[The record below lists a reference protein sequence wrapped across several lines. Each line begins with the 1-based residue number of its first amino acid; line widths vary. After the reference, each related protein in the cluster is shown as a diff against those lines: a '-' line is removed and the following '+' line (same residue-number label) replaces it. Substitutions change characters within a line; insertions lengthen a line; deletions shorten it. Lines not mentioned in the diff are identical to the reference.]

1 VLEFDDAALREIYEN
16 MLPEARAQVEA
27 QYAARHPNRVPGSN
41 RWNADI
47 ERFTAQTAER
57 MTWTEVG
64 ERVAQSENSVGRV
77 ILSGADDTLCAGRPG
92 HFILSGAADN
102 LRIQGGA
109 ATLLDIIRTNGVPA
123 EQGVVEAAE
132 QLAKQGRILGA
143 VDDVVSV
150 GGRVLIIAGAAAD
163 VWHVNSADDR
173 LRATA
178 EVAGGWAGA
187 AAGVA
192 AHNAA
197 TGPSNAA
204 GPWAWVGNVVAGGVG
219 YFAGSTA
226 AGEIYDLFVDPDPL
240 EIRIERP
247 NSTLMTGHCSGVPSA
262 SGAPLRAISLL
273 SQPRR

>member
-1 VLEFDDAALREIYEN
+1 MPPGGQVLEFDDAALREIYEN

-41 RWNADI
+41 RWNGDI

-64 ERVAQSENSVGRV
+64 ERVAQSENSAGRV
-77 ILSGADDTLCAGRPG
+77 ILSGADDTLCAGMPG

-102 LRIQGGA
+102 VRIQGGA

-132 QLAKQGRILGA
+132 QLAKQGRIFGT
-143 VDDVVSV
+143 VDDVVRV

-163 VWHVNSADDR
+163 VWHVYSANDR

-192 AHNAA
+192 AYYAA

-204 GPWAWVGNVVAGGVG
+204 GPWAWVGNAVGNVIAGGVG

-226 AGEIYDLFVDPDPL
+226 AGEIYDLFVHPDPL
-240 EIRIERP
+240 EIRIE
-247 NSTLMTGHCSGVPSA
+247 
-262 SGAPLRAISLL
+262 
-273 SQPRR
+273 